1 MINFATKSMKIMIRS
16 ILKSTI
22 VILFAGLLFSCGDGS
37 QDDVV
42 NVYTHRHYEADQQLF
57 DKFTE
62 ATGIK
67 VNVVS
72 ASADE
77 LIQKL
82 ELEGASSPADVLI
95 TVDAGRLHR
104 AVSKDLLQS
113 ITSETLESNIPSKF
127 RDPNGFW
134 FGLTYRA
141 RIFAYS
147 KERVDPETLSTYEAL
162 TEEEWKGRV
171 LTRSS
176 ENIYNQSLLA
186 SIIAHH
192 GKEGAEQWAAA
203 LLANMARDPKG
214 SDRDQVKAVAAGE
227 GDVAIV
233 NTYYIGIMLNDA
245 NEEERK
251 AAEKVAL
258 FFPNQDDRGTHINIS
273 GAGVT
278 KYAPNKENAIKLI
291 EFLSNQESQEVLANI
306 NFEYPVNP
314 NVEFSPLLK
323 SWGEFKSDEL
333 NLSVLGDNNSEA
345 VVIFDK
351 VGWK

>member
-1 MINFATKSMKIMIRS
+1 MLRS
-16 ILKSTI
+16 LIQSTFI
-22 VILFAGLLFSCGDGS
+22 AIAGAFLVACSTGT
-37 QDDVV
+37 QEEVV

-82 ELEGASSPADVLI
+82 ELEGPNSPADVLI
-95 TVDAGRLHR
+95 TVDAGRLYR
-104 AVSKDLLQS
+104 AQSKDLFQQIS
-113 ITSETLESNIPSKF
+113 SETLNGNIPAKF
-127 RDPNGFW
+127 REPAGNW

-141 RIFAYS
+141 RILAYS
-147 KERVDPETLSTYEAL
+147 VDRVNPEELSTYEAL
-162 TEEEWKGRV
+162 TEEQWKGRV

-186 SIIAHH
+186 SVIAHK
-192 GKEGAEQWAAA
+192 GSEGAAEWAAG
-203 LLANMARDPKG
+203 LLGNMAREPKG
-214 SDRDQVKAVAAGE
+214 SDRDQVKAVASGE

-251 AAEKVAL
+251 AAEKVAI

-278 KYAPNKENAIKLI
+278 KYAPNKDNAVKLLEYLSSKEAQ
-291 EFLSNQESQEVLANI
+291 EFLASI

-314 NVEFSPLLK
+314 AASFSEQLLK
-323 SWGEFKSDEL
+323 WGTFKADEI
-333 NLSVLGDNNSEA
+333 NLSVLGENNSEA
-345 VVIFDK
+345 VVVFDK

>member
-1 MINFATKSMKIMIRS
+1 MIIFAPITNKNMFNNIFKSFLIAS
-16 ILKSTI
+16 FG
-22 VILFAGLLFSCGDGS
+22 VILFSCGSGDK
-37 QDDVV
+37 QEIV
-42 NVYTHRHYEADQQLF
+42 NVYTHRHYEADQKLF
-57 DKFTE
+57 DMFTE

-82 ELEGASSPADVLI
+82 ELEGANSPADVLI

-104 AVSKDLLQS
+104 AESKDLLQAVNS
-113 ITSETLESNIPSKF
+113 DILNANIPAKF
-127 RDPNGFW
+127 RDPEGYW
-134 FGLTYRA
+134 FGMTFRA
-141 RIFAYS
+141 RILAYS
-147 KERVDPETLSTYEAL
+147 KERVNPEELSTYEAL
-162 TEEEWKGRV
+162 TEDQWKGRI

-186 SIIAHH
+186 SIIANN
-192 GKEGAEQWAAA
+192 GKETAEQWAAG
-203 LLANMARDPKG
+203 LLTNMARDPKG

-251 AAEKVAL
+251 AAEKISI
-258 FFPNQDDRGTHINIS
+258 FFPNQEDRGTHINIS

-278 KYAPNKENAIKLI
+278 KYAPNKENAVKLL
-291 EFLSNQESQEVLANI
+291 EFLSNKESQEFLANI

-314 NVEFSPLLK
+314 NAEFSDLLK
-323 SWGEFKSDEL
+323 QWGSFKADDL

>member
-1 MINFATKSMKIMIRS
+1 MVNFAKLINQSM
-16 ILKSTI
+16 LKPLLKTSLI
-22 VILFAGLLFSCGDGS
+22 AAVAVSLFSCSTAPEEG
-37 QDDVV
+37 VE
-42 NVYTHRHYEADQQLF
+42 NVYTHRHYEADQLLF

-62 ATGIK
+62 KTGIK

-82 ELEGASSPADVLI
+82 ELEGANSPADVLI

-104 AVSKDLLQS
+104 AETKDLLQA
-113 ITSETLESNIPSKF
+113 IGSEVLDTNIPGKF
-127 RDPNGFW
+127 KNPEGYW

-141 RIFAYS
+141 RILAYS
-147 KERVDPETLSTYEAL
+147 KERVKPEELSSYESL
-162 TEEEWKGRV
+162 TAPEWKGRI

-186 SIIAHH
+186 SIIAAN
-192 GKEGAEQWAAA
+192 GNDEAEKWAAG
-203 LLANMARDPKG
+203 LLANMSRSPKG
-214 SDRDQVKAVAAGE
+214 SDRDQIKAVASGE

-245 NEEERK
+245 NQEERK
-251 AAEKVAL
+251 AAEKVGI
-258 FFPNQDDRGTHINIS
+258 FFPNQGDRGTHINIS

-278 KYAPNKENAIKLI
+278 KYAPNKDNAIKLL
-291 EFLSNQESQEVLANI
+291 EFLSEPESQEILANI

-314 NVEFSPLLK
+314 NVEVSNLLK
-323 SWGEFKSDEL
+323 EWGTFKTDGL
-333 NLSVLGDNNSEA
+333 NLSKLGEKNSEA
-345 VVIFDK
+345 VIIFDK